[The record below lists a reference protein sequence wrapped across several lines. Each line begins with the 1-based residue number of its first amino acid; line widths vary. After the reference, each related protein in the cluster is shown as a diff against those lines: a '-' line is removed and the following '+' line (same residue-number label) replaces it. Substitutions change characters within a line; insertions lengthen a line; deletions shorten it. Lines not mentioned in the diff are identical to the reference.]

1 MLTAQIRLAW
11 GAFLVNWLDTCD
23 AGYGMNQL
31 FTGKYGFVIEP
42 DFETNAL
49 VRDLAE
55 EIAPRAE
62 FHVEIPHIT
71 LYHAALKNAPVSA
84 ITEVHKKLLS
94 IVGRKLVLRDIQV
107 FGSKFLFWNTEK
119 TDWLQSAHITAL
131 ELSDYFDAESVSL
144 EGLDLTPNQRE
155 NLLSYG
161 SPIVRDEYL
170 PHITLAYSETTDVFE
185 GIPSERVHEM
195 TVGRVS
201 FVELGKYGAVTRVVE
216 I

>member
-1 MLTAQIRLAW
+1 M
-11 GAFLVNWLDTCD
+11 GHMD
-23 AGYGMNQL
+23 

-49 VRDLAE
+49 ARDLAE

-71 LYHAALKNAPVSA
+71 LYHAALKNAPASA
-84 ITEVHKKLLS
+84 ITDMGEKLLS
-94 IVGRKLVLRDIQV
+94 IVGRKLMLRDIQV

-119 TDWLQSAHITAL
+119 TDWLQSAHETAL
-131 ELSDYFDAESVSL
+131 ELSRFFDADSVSL

-170 PHITLAYSETTDVFE
+170 PHITLAYNQTREAFE
-185 GIPSERVHEM
+185 GIPNERVQEM

-201 FVELGKYGAVTRVVE
+201 FVELGKYGAVVRVLK

>member
-1 MLTAQIRLAW
+1 ME
-11 GAFLVNWLDTCD
+11 
-23 AGYGMNQL
+23 Y
-31 FTGKYGFVIEP
+31 TGKYGFVIEP

-49 VRDLAE
+49 VRDFSE

-71 LYHAALKNAPVSA
+71 LYHATLKNVPVSA
-84 ITEVHKKLLS
+84 ITEVREKLSS
-94 IVGRKLVLRDIQV
+94 IVGRRLILRDIQV
-107 FGSKFLFWNTEK
+107 FGNKFLFWNTEK
-119 TDWLQSAHITAL
+119 TDWLQSAHETVL
-131 ELSDYFDAESVSL
+131 ELSQYFDTESISL
-144 EGLDLTPNQRE
+144 EGLDFTANQRE

-170 PHITLAYSETTDVFE
+170 PHITLAYNETMEAFD
-185 GIPSERVHEM
+185 GIPNERVHEM

-201 FVELGKYGAVTRVVE
+201 FVELGKYGAVVRVVE